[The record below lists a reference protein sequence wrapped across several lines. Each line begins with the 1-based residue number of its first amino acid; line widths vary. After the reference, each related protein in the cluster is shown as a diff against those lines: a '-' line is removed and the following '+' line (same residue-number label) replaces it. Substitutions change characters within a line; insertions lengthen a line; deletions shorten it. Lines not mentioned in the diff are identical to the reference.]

1 MWSSLRTFSKC
12 NLFSFIASKISSVT
26 HVLFSSFEKSLG
38 TLGFGGFI
46 ISLLQNLSLLSLQ
59 REIQSSSLQPSRL
72 VDIPWL
78 GKIDVSISARSSKV
92 SGIAITTRISAM
104 RSTTYIVFSS
114 EASAFSLFD
123 LDISIRASLF
133 LLVLRADPSLSNR
146 LTGAVARE
154 WFNTFLKSNLEKPF
168 KNYSCRFISRFV
180 TKKIM
185 NNEIEIL
192 ALEIKITN
200 LVLSWC
206 LYYSLCQ

>member
-59 REIQSSSLQPSRL
+59 IEIQSSSLQPSRL
-72 VDIPWL
+72 VDILWL

-92 SGIAITTRISAM
+92 SGIAI

-123 LDISIRASLF
+123 LDISIGASLF
-133 LLVLRADPSLSNR
+133 LLVLRADPSVSNR

-185 NNEIEIL
+185 NTEIEIL

>member
-1 MWSSLRTFSKC
+1 M
-12 NLFSFIASKISSVT
+12 
-26 HVLFSSFEKSLG
+26 FSSFEKSLG

-59 REIQSSSLQPSRL
+59 IEIQSSSLQPSRL
-72 VDIPWL
+72 VDILWL

-123 LDISIRASLF
+123 LDISIGASLF
-133 LLVLRADPSLSNR
+133 LLVLRADPSVLNR
-146 LTGAVARE
+146 LTGAVTRE

-185 NNEIEIL
+185 NTEIEIL

>member
-59 REIQSSSLQPSRL
+59 REIQSSSLQPIRL
-72 VDIPWL
+72 VDILWL
-78 GKIDVSISARSSKV
+78 GNIDISISARSSKV
-92 SGIAITTRISAM
+92 SGIAITTRIGAM

-123 LDISIRASLF
+123 LDISIGASLF
-133 LLVLRADPSLSNR
+133 LLVLRADPSVSNR

-185 NNEIEIL
+185 NTEIEIL

-206 LYYSLCQ
+206 LYYSLC